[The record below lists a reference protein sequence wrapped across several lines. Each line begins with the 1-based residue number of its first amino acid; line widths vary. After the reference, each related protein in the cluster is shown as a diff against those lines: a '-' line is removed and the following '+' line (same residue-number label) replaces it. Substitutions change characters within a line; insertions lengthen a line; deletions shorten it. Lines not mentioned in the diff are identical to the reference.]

1 MTLNILSAENMAAPR
16 STVPTCTEGRQTVVS
31 GELAPATPMQTAIP
45 GTGEEAILIGPD
57 KTRGP
62 VFEIFD
68 ITKWVTA
75 SVRKAGTK
83 SVDSSKIEDMLLPST
98 C

>member
-68 ITKWVTA
+68 ITKCYI
-75 SVRKAGTK
+75 SRKYGFGPNRTEPIRLK
-83 SVDSSKIEDMLLPST
+83 GE
-98 C
+98 